1 MIVSDFIENLK
12 IADFGL
18 SRVFTMPIRPYTS
31 DVVTLWYRAPELLLG
46 STEYSTPIDIW
57 SIGCIFAEMVTKRP
71 LFTGDSEVDQL
82 YRIFRVLGT
91 PNEKIWPGVTSF
103 KDYKMTF
110 PNWRPQPL
118 EKSIANLNLDIAGMD
133 LLRRML
139 KYDPCERIS
148 AKSALKHP
156 YFKEIKPKKE

>member
-1 MIVSDFIENLK
+1 
-12 IADFGL
+12 
-18 SRVFTMPIRPYTS
+18 MPIRPYTS

-57 SIGCIFAEMVTKRP
+57 SIGCIFAELVTKRP

-82 YRIFRVLGT
+82 YRIFRILGT

-110 PNWRPQPL
+110 PNWRP
-118 EKSIANLNLDIAGMD
+118 
-133 LLRRML
+133 
-139 KYDPCERIS
+139 
-148 AKSALKHP
+148 
-156 YFKEIKPKKE
+156 

>member
-1 MIVSDFIENLK
+1 
-12 IADFGL
+12 
-18 SRVFTMPIRPYTS
+18 MPIRPYTS

-91 PNEKIWPGVTSF
+91 PNEEIWPGVT
-103 KDYKMTF
+103 
-110 PNWRPQPL
+110 
-118 EKSIANLNLDIAGMD
+118 
-133 LLRRML
+133 
-139 KYDPCERIS
+139 
-148 AKSALKHP
+148 
-156 YFKEIKPKKE
+156 

>member
-1 MIVSDFIENLK
+1 MIFNWIFKFENKGNLK

-18 SRVFTMPIRPYTS
+18 SRIFTMPIRPYTS

-46 STEYSTPIDIW
+46 SSEYSTPIDIW

-71 LFTGDSEVDQL
+71 LFPGDSEVDQL

-91 PNEKIWPGVTSF
+91 PNEEIWPGVTSF

-118 EKSIANLNLDIAGMD
+118 EKSIANLKLDIAGMD
-133 LLRRML
+133 LLKRML

-148 AKSALKHP
+148 AKKALKHVN
-156 YFKEIKPKKE
+156 Y